1 MASQISSIIGVQVRR
16 GAFSEG
22 PTSEGTNVRLF
33 HDSDSNNTRRH
44 RASIVF
50 GRNGSG
56 KSTIAREINDITEG
70 NGTGYFYDCNQRLDL
85 DDADRARIR
94 VFNEDYIESKTRIG
108 DDGLQAFAMLGE
120 QVEVADEIK
129 KIDEK
134 IESIEAEN
142 QGLTKKIEELR
153 NGEKSLETLKRK
165 IQDAAVNSGWKSR
178 AEKVDGKKPNFTDN
192 RLNEICNAVPGK
204 SRVCLD
210 NKFNQKLMDYEK
222 ASAAGGNHLREL
234 LPLEPSL
241 YDEARIL
248 ELLAKRVEDPT
259 LSDREKR
266 ILELVRSGHQHL
278 IEESAEVFSSSEA
291 DVCPMCQRPISSELK
306 ASIVDSVHKVLSKEV
321 DKFKEEL
328 RASHLEEI
336 IPRDVPEQVSAKLKT
351 ELLKAEQKANSLI
364 EKYNGL
370 MVERESSVYSPK
382 TIEALGL
389 SEVIQA
395 LNEEIKSINKEVGS
409 INKDIDEKSKIH
421 DELRDLN
428 NKIAAADA
436 SSEIEKHKE
445 AIKEYNEARDKK
457 KKNEDS
463 LQRLARSRAE
473 QEAKMKNMDI
483 AVDVINDYLANVY
496 FDTRRFQLSLDD
508 GKYKIISKG
517 QAVKPNDV
525 STGERNI
532 LALCYFFSESGKNRE
547 RHHEDDDP
555 QYLILDDPISSFDME
570 NRIGVCSLIRER
582 AGHLLGSNPESRITV
597 MTHDGGAANEL
608 KVIFDDIN
616 DTFSNG
622 KFQIDLLE
630 LKDMFCETRSKKAN
644 EYVALLKRTYDFA
657 CAENIDPQESYVIG
671 NILRRVL
678 EGYSTFNYG
687 IGMSGLSRD
696 PDLQERLGDQLPFLA
711 DAMYR
716 LAQNDGSHLQDR
728 EREFNPTNDFGR
740 YSDEEKRRCAQCVM
754 VILYKLDSVHLKKHL
769 VSTQVRWEDIRRH
782 LDEWSQS
789 FTPTIS

>member
-1 MASQISSIIGVQVRR
+1 MASHISSIIGVQVRR

-22 PTSEGTNVRLF
+22 TNVPLCN
-33 HDSDSNNTRRH
+33 SNGNNAGKH
-44 RASIVF
+44 RALIAF

-56 KSTIAREINDITEG
+56 KSTIAREIKDITEG
-70 NGTGYFYDCNQRLDL
+70 NGTGYFYDSCNQRVDL

-129 KIDEK
+129 KIDDK

-142 QGLTKKIEELR
+142 QGLTKKIEELS

-178 AEKVDGKKPNFTDN
+178 AEKVDGKKPNFTDK
-192 RLNEICNAVPGK
+192 RLNEICNAVSDE
-204 SRVCLD
+204 SRECLD
-210 NKFNQKLMDYEK
+210 NEFNQKLMDYKK
-222 ASAAGGNHLREL
+222 ASAAGEDHLREL
-234 LPLEPSL
+234 IPREPSR

-248 ELLAKRVEDPT
+248 ELLSRRVEDPT
-259 LSDREKR
+259 LNDREKR

-278 IEESAEVFSSSEA
+278 IEESAKVFSSSET
-291 DVCPMCQRPISSELK
+291 DVCPMCQRPIPSELK
-306 ASIVDSVHKVLSKEV
+306 ASIVDSVHKVLGEEV
-321 DKFKEEL
+321 DKFKKEL

-336 IPRDVPEQVSAKLKT
+336 VPRDVPEQVSAELKT
-351 ELLKAEQKANSLI
+351 KLLKAEQKANSLI

-395 LNEEIKSINKEVGS
+395 LNEEIKSINKEVES

-428 NKIAAADA
+428 NKIAAADV
-436 SSEIEKHKE
+436 SSEIKKYGE
-445 AIKEYNEARDKK
+445 ALKEYNEALVKK

-463 LQRLARSRAE
+463 LQCLARSRAE

-570 NRIGVCSLIRER
+570 NRIGVCSLIRKR
-582 AGHLLGSNPESRITV
+582 AGGLLGSNSESRITV
-597 MTHDGGAANEL
+597 MTHDRGVANEL
-608 KVIFDDIN
+608 KDIFSDIN
-616 DTFSNG
+616 FTFSG
-622 KFQIDLLE
+622 DYRFKTDFLE
-630 LKDMFCETRSKKAN
+630 LKDMSCETCSRKTTN
-644 EYVALLKRTYDFA
+644 EYVVLLNRAYKFA
-657 CAENIDPQESYVIG
+657 CAEIIDPEESYVIG

-687 IGMSGLSRD
+687 IGMSELSRD
-696 PDLQERLGDQLPFLA
+696 PDLQERLGDQSPFLA

-716 LAQNDGSHLQDR
+716 LALNDGSHMEDR
-728 EREFNPTNDFGR
+728 EKAFNPTNDFGR
-740 YSDEEKRRCAQCVM
+740 YSDEEKRKCAQCVM

-769 VSTQVRWEDIRRH
+769 VSTEVRWEDIRRH

-789 FTPTIS
+789 FTPMIS